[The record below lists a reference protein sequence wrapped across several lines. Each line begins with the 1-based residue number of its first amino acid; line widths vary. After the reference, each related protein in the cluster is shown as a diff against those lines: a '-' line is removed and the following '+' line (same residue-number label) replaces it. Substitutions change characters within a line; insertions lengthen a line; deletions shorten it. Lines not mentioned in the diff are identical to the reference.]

1 MEFKTKYITL
11 DEFKEYTGIDL
22 ELQLKSD
29 DNPSNTANAFLLR
42 IENRLA
48 SYLDARFYRKVDF
61 EFPKFTNYQKEH
73 YKLALLEQAMYV
85 FRNGDISTD
94 SGYDPEKGVIIK
106 NDEKQDL
113 IISPNAKDNLI
124 LCGLWCR
131 KIKNRARSDLDGW
144 WMY

>member
-1 MEFKTKYITL
+1 MKLKTKYITL

-29 DNPSNTANAFLLR
+29 DNPSNTANAFLVR
-42 IENRLA
+42 IEKRVE

-61 EFPKFTNYQKEH
+61 EFPKFTDYQKEH
-73 YKLALLEQAMYV
+73 YKLALLEQALYV

-94 SGYDPEKGVIIK
+94 SGYDPEKGVVIK

-113 IISPNAKDNLI
+113 IIAPNAKDNLI

-131 KIKNRARSDLDGW
+131 KIKNRARSGLDGW